1 MKRIDLHVHT
11 NISDG
16 SETPE
21 NTVAQ
26 ASALGLC
33 AIAVTDHDTV
43 SGVKAAAAAGK
54 LCGVEVVAGL
64 ELGCEWYGREIHMLG
79 YDIDPDSAEL
89 CTELERRVS
98 DRDERNRRMC
108 ENMSRDGIAID
119 LDEITRQHPGSI
131 IGRPHF
137 ALRLVEEGLAESV
150 QDAFKRYLDPGQK
163 YYLRR
168 HFLSLE
174 EGARLIRSAG
184 GKPVIAHPMQ
194 YRLSEDGMA
203 ELLSRAE
210 RADVAGLECFYSG
223 YDEKTTAYLLSLAK
237 RHGFCPTCGSDW
249 HGSHKPHIKMGSG
262 INGELCGDISLLQA
276 LRAHG

>member
-1 MKRIDLHVHT
+1 MKKIDLHVHT

-26 ASALGLC
+26 AAALGLS
-33 AIAVTDHDTV
+33 AIAITDHDTTD
-43 SGVKAAAAAGK
+43 GVLSAVNAGRK
-54 LCGVEVVAGL
+54 LGVEVVAGL
-64 ELGCEWYGREIHMLG
+64 ELGCDWYGREIHMLG
-79 YDIDPDSAEL
+79 YDIDPESEL
-89 CTELERRVS
+89 LCAELERRVL

-108 ENMSRDGIAID
+108 ENMARDGIDID
-119 LDEITRQHPGSI
+119 LDEIERQHPGSI

-194 YRLSEDGMA
+194 YRLSEDGMT
-203 ELLSRAE
+203 ELLARAE
-210 RADVAGLECFYSG
+210 KGQVAGLECYYSG
-223 YDEKTTAYLLSLAK
+223 YDEVTVQRLLALAAQY
-237 RHGFCPTCGSDW
+237 GFCPTCGSDW

-262 INGELCGDISLLQA
+262 INNELCGDISLLEA

>member
-11 NISDG
+11 NVSDG

-21 NTVAQ
+21 NTVKHA
-26 ASALGLC
+26 AELGLC

-43 SGVKAAAAAGK
+43 SGVKAAAAAGE
-54 LCGVEVVAGL
+54 LCGVEIVAGL

-79 YDIDPDSAEL
+79 YDLDPDSEEL
-89 CTELERRVS
+89 RAELERLVS
-98 DRDERNRRMC
+98 DREQRNRKMC
-108 ENMSRDGIAID
+108 ENMARDGISID
-119 LDEITRQHPGSI
+119 LDEIEKQHPGSI

-137 ALRLVEEGLAESV
+137 ALRLVEEGLADSV
-150 QDAFKRYLDPGQK
+150 RDAFKRYLDPGQK

-174 EGARLIRSAG
+174 QGAQLIRRAG

-194 YRLSEDGMA
+194 YRLTEEGMT
-203 ELLSRAE
+203 ELLERAE
-210 RADVAGLECFYSG
+210 AACVAGLECFYSG
-223 YDEKTTAYLLSLAK
+223 YDEKTVAQLLKLAE
-237 RHGFCPTCGSDW
+237 RHDLCPTVGSDW

-262 INGELCGDISLLQA
+262 MNNELCGDISLLQA
-276 LRAHG
+276 LREHR